1 MPNWAAAKAP
11 PQIRIAGQTWIMPRK
26 PANTQ
31 ISQNGTIS
39 ENTGSCR
46 PIIAPST

>member
-1 MPNWAAAKAP
+1 MPHTAIGG
-11 PQIRIAGQTWIMPRK
+11 QIAIMPRK

-31 ISQNGTIS
+31 ISQNGTIT
-39 ENTGSCR
+39 EKNGSWR